1 MHRQTHI
8 VHRDINK
15 STETHSRYIEIYLQT
30 QTYIGT
36 YMHRHTYI
44 NNLTPGLS
52 IKRDFFFWQQSI
64 DEHTHTHTQKKRYVG
79 ARQDKVY

>member
-1 MHRQTHI
+1 MKSKFRSKEYIDIHAYVHRQTHI

-36 YMHRHTYI
+36 YMHRNTYI

-52 IKRDFFFWQQSI
+52 IKREFFF
-64 DEHTHTHTQKKRYVG
+64 
-79 ARQDKVY
+79 